1 MDSYFYV
8 ECPKNGML
16 ITAFVHAER
25 RNKSIRQNFVLPQT
39 ALQPLIIN
47 SDSRHWL
54 PTQVR
59 SSHNVLGYSCTVQV
73 RHVPVIASSQSNAQ
87 HRSGGGLNRKSTAR
101 VPFFVLQNTAYAD
114 YNASWN
120 ELLDNPYVY
129 YQHQRW
135 IHIFIVCKTVRA
147 AQIPRFFHRYGHFAC
162 TERAF
167 IPPIHL
173 YFNI

>member
-16 ITAFVHAER
+16 IIAFVSAKM
-25 RNKSIRQNFVLPQT
+25 RNKSIRQKNTLPQT

-114 YNASWN
+114 YNASRN

-129 YQHQRW
+129 YQHQR
-135 IHIFIVCKTVRA
+135 
-147 AQIPRFFHRYGHFAC
+147 
-162 TERAF
+162 
-167 IPPIHL
+167 
-173 YFNI
+173 